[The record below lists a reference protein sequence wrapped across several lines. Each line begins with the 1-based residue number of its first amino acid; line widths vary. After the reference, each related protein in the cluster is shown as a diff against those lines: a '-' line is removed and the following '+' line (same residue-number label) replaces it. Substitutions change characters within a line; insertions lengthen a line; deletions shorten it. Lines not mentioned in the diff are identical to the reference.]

1 MKKHDDNIYLAD
13 TNRFDQFKQIISTFN
28 VFLLTVAKSPYL
40 NSWLFDRDYGVDI
53 KDGIKRKIN

>member
-40 NSWLFDRDYGVDI
+40 NS
-53 KDGIKRKIN
+53 